1 MKKSGGSVPGVIT
14 FIIKYKYILIAL
26 AAGAA
31 LLLLPRT
38 ASGQAR
44 DAPTSAVLAGISVT
58 SEGGISEAKLTETL
72 SRLDGAGNVT
82 VALSRSGA
90 VIVCPNITPE
100 LRLGITQAVSAYTG
114 LSSEKIIILKGAS
127 K

>member
-1 MKKSGGSVPGVIT
+1 MKKFGDGASGILR
-14 FIIKYKYILIAL
+14 FIGKYKYILIAL
-26 AAGAA
+26 AVGAV

-44 DAPTSAVLAGISVT
+44 DAPTSAALTGLNLN
-58 SEGGISEAKLTETL
+58 SESGVSEAKLTEVL
-72 SRLDGAGNVT
+72 SRLDGAGGIT
-82 VALSRSGA
+82 VALSKSGA
-90 VIVCPNITPE
+90 VIVCPNVNPE